1 MEEDISMYAEMAE
14 DSMKSALE
22 RLNRELSK
30 VRTGKA
36 NASMFNNVMAD
47 YYGSKTP
54 IPQMANVSTT
64 DARTMIIQPW
74 DKAALEVIEK
84 AIFEAN
90 MGITPQN
97 DGEII
102 RISIPPMTEERRRE
116 IGKKVKAYGEE
127 AKVSI
132 RTARKELMDGI
143 KQTVKDGYP
152 EDMGKGKE
160 GEAQKLTDSYT
171 NKIDKLVDAKNED
184 IMTI

>member
-1 MEEDISMYAEMAE
+1 MYAEMAE
-14 DSMKSALE
+14 DSMNGALE
-22 RLNRELSK
+22 RLTRELSK

-36 NASMFNNVMAD
+36 SPSMFNSVMAD

-54 IPQMANVSTT
+54 IPQMANVNTA
-64 DARTMIIQPW
+64 DARTIVIQPW
-74 DKAALEVIEK
+74 DKTALGAIEK

-90 MGITPQN
+90 MGLTPQN

-102 RISIPPMTEERRRE
+102 RISIPPLTEERRKD
-116 IGKKVKAYGEE
+116 IGKQVKAYGEE

-132 RTARKELMDGI
+132 RNARKDLMNSI

-160 GEAQKLTDSYT
+160 ADAQKLTDTYT
-171 NKIDKLVDAKNED
+171 GKVDKLVEAKTAD